1 MSRDSI
7 TRNPPEKGFN
17 LIGYATSPMGL
28 GEDLRSFAAM
38 LDYLGIPFSVVDVP
52 TDVQGKVPVAW
63 RHMTTEDYDTSFFF
77 MAATEC
83 QRLATANPHFFTQ
96 PKKKIGYF
104 LWELPDFPDEHV
116 PALKLV
122 DHIWCPTKFV
132 QSSFF
137 AKTNQLTLAL
147 PLPVVQHAP
156 TGMNFRKKLEI
167 PHDAFV
173 SLYMFDLHSTMKRKN
188 PQAVIRVFLEYA
200 KKLPHAYLILKVN
213 RWQNMGP
220 NAFNWLPKHPRIKLV
235 KETLS
240 PGELSDLYRSANCYL
255 TLHRSEGFG
264 RTLVEAMQHGLHVV
278 STDFSGPA
286 DFLNKENSLLVD
298 WTRRDLQLND
308 YLNFTK
314 SWWAE
319 PNEVTALKQLEA
331 AFELSC
337 KGPNLSAIKTG
348 KEFRFEALAKR
359 YQRILAAYTNANY

>member
-1 MSRDSI
+1 
-7 TRNPPEKGFN
+7 
-17 LIGYATSPMGL
+17 
-28 GEDLRSFAAM
+28 
-38 LDYLGIPFSVVDVP
+38 LGIPFSVVDVP
-52 TDVQGKVPVAW
+52 TDVQGKVKVAW
-63 RHMTTEDYDTSFFF
+63 QHMTTEDYETSFFF

-83 QRLATANPHFFTQ
+83 QRLAQANPQMFSQ

-137 AKTNQLTLAL
+137 AKSNQLTLAL
-147 PLPVVQHAP
+147 PLPVVQAAP
-156 TGMNFRKKLEI
+156 RGRDFRKELGI
-167 PHDAFV
+167 PPDAFV
-173 SLYMFDLHSTMKRKN
+173 SLYMFDLHSTLKRKN

-200 KKLPHAYLILKVN
+200 KELPHAYLVLKVS

-220 NAFNWLPKHPRIKLV
+220 NAFSWLPNHPRIKIV

-240 PGELSDLYRSANCYL
+240 PAELTDLYRSANCYL
-255 TLHRSEGFG
+255 SLHRSEGFG
-264 RTLVEAMQHGLHVV
+264 RTLVEALQHGLHVI

-286 DFLNKENSLLVD
+286 DFLNSENSLLVD
-298 WTRRDLQLND
+298 WQKRPLQAND
-308 YLNFTK
+308 YLNFTQ

-319 PNEVTALKQLEA
+319 PNEVTALRQMQN

-337 KGPNLSAIKTG
+337 KGPNLKAIETG
-348 KEFRFEALAKR
+348 KRFEFEALANR
-359 YQRILAAYTNANY
+359 YLPILGSYLSAKF

>member
-1 MSRDSI
+1 M
-7 TRNPPEKGFN
+7 TQNPPGKGFN

-38 LDYLGIPFSVVDVP
+38 LDYLGIPFSVVDIP

-63 RHMTTEDYDTSFFF
+63 QHMTTEDYDTSFFF

-83 QRLATANPHFFTQ
+83 QRLAQVHPQLFSQ

-137 AKTNQLTLAL
+137 AKSKQLTLAL
-147 PLPVVQHAP
+147 PLPVVQASP
-156 TGMNFRKKLEI
+156 TGLDFRKKLKI
-167 PHDAFV
+167 PPDAFV
-173 SLYMFDLHSTMKRKN
+173 SLYMFDLHSTIKRKN

-200 KKLPHAYLILKVN
+200 QKLSHAYLILKVN
-213 RWQNMGP
+213 RWQNLGP
-220 NAFNWLPKHPRIKLV
+220 DALSWLPNHPRIKLV

-240 PGELSDLYRSANCYL
+240 PGELADLYRSANCYL
-255 TLHRSEGFG
+255 SLHRSEGFG

-278 STDFSGPA
+278 STNFSGPA
-286 DFLNKENSLLVD
+286 DFLNSENSLLVD
-298 WTRRDLQLND
+298 WKKRELQPND

-319 PNEVTALKQLEA
+319 PNEASALKQLEA
-331 AFELSC
+331 AFELAC
-337 KGPNLSAIKTG
+337 KGPNLQAIASG
-348 KEFRFEALAKR
+348 KLFEFEALAKR
-359 YQRILAAYTNANY
+359 YRPILASYLKI